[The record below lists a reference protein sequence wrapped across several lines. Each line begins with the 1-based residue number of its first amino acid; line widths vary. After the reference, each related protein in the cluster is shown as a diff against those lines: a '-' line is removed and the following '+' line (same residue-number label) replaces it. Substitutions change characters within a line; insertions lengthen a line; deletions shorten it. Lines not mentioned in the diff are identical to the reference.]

1 MNLIMI
7 IDIFSRFDDHNSVFL
22 GAYILIWTTRF
33 ILLFI
38 SVIVFWIA
46 PNRWNLLL
54 KHFIIIISSLIKTAS
69 GKYLNFFSLRIVSL
83 FILILFLNFCSL
95 ISYTFGETRHLAVTL
110 SLRLPFWLALIVS
123 GRQIDLQKIIASLLP
138 SGAPRALNPFL
149 ILIET
154 VSMGVRPLIL
164 ALRLGANITAGH
176 IVISIIGGFLEDTIL
191 GSSINIVL
199 CSFFEAFYTIFEF
212 GICFIQAYIFVLL
225 LILYS
230 DDHPH
235 FYNSITKWIL
245 SWCYGRYVQPLVYK
259 TNA

>member
-1 MNLIMI
+1 MMMM
-7 IDIFSRFDDHNSVFL
+7 DIFSSFDDHNSVFL
-22 GAYILIWTTRF
+22 SAYMLMWMTSF

-38 SVIVFWIA
+38 SVMVFWIY
-46 PNRWNLLL
+46 PSRWNLLFKYL
-54 KHFIIIISSLIKTAS
+54 TMIVMSLVKAAS
-69 GKYLNFFSLRIVSL
+69 GKYLNFFSLSMVSL

-95 ISYTFGETRHLAVTL
+95 ISYTFGETSHLAITL
-110 SLRLPFWLALIVS
+110 SLSLPFWLALIIS
-123 GRQIDLQKIIASLLP
+123 GVQKNSQKMVASLLP
-138 SGAPRALNPFL
+138 SGAPAALNPFL

-154 VSMGVRPLIL
+154 VSIGVRPLIL

-176 IVISIIGGFLEDTIL
+176 IVMSIIGDFLESAIL
-191 GSSINIVL
+191 SSSMNMVI

-235 FYNSITKWIL
+235 
-245 SWCYGRYVQPLVYK
+245 
-259 TNA
+259 